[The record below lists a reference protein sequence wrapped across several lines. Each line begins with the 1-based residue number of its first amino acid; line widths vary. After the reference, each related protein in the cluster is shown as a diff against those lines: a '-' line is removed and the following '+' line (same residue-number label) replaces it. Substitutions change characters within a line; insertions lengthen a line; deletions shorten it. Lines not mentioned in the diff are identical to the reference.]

1 MLVFSEVGFQ
11 SCQSAFVYLSSV
23 VVLRDLKN
31 CTNHLQIEVFHAVD
45 QPSTTS
51 SLDIFGSVIS
61 LPKQNCTID
70 GEVGVATCK
79 GICLGRIDMENK
91 VMRKQILK
99 YFLMV
104 NCSKDFEQFNSF
116 PTKSVCQWQFYNR
129 HYQKFW
135 LVGTFQF
142 KCIYLK
148 YFSLTT

>member
-1 MLVFSEVGFQ
+1 M
-11 SCQSAFVYLSSV
+11 
-23 VVLRDLKN
+23 
-31 CTNHLQIEVFHAVD
+31 
-45 QPSTTS
+45 
-51 SLDIFGSVIS
+51 S

-116 PTKSVCQWQFYNR
+116 PTKSVC
-129 HYQKFW
+129 
-135 LVGTFQF
+135 
-142 KCIYLK
+142 
-148 YFSLTT
+148 